1 MIKIITVLA
10 LALLPHAGLDQ
21 DENEKKMSKVTPT
34 AETYPIN
41 TCAVAGKPLGSM
53 GTPVIHIHEGRQ
65 VKFCCKACLPAFK
78 KNPAKYL
85 AKVDEKIVAQ
95 QKASYPTD
103 KCLFSDEP
111 LGDKSKDV
119 VVNNR
124 LVRVCC
130 GGCARKLM
138 KNPAPTLKKLDEL
151 IIANQGKKYP
161 TTKCV
166 ISGEDLGSMGK
177 PKDVI
182 VANTL
187 VRVCCKGCVN
197 KVTDNPADAV
207 KMLQKAKMK
216 K

>member
-1 MIKIITVLA
+1 MIQFITVMA
-10 LALLPHAGLDQ
+10 LALLPNIAF
-21 DENEKKMSKVTPT
+21 DEDETKLKKVTP
-34 AETYPIN
+34 ASETYPISS
-41 TCAVAGKPLGSM
+41 CAVAGKTLGSM
-53 GTPVIHIHEGRQ
+53 GAPFVHIHEGRQ

-187 VRVCCKGCVN
+187 VRVCCKGCVK

>member
-1 MIKIITVLA
+1 MIHFITVMA
-10 LALLPHAGLDQ
+10 LALLPNITF
-21 DENEKKMSKVTPT
+21 DEDEAKLKKVTP
-34 AETYPIN
+34 ASETYPISS
-41 TCAVAGKPLGSM
+41 CAVAGKALGSM
-53 GTPVIHIHEGRQ
+53 GAPFVHIHEGRQ

-95 QKASYPTD
+95 QKAGYPTD

-187 VRVCCKGCVN
+187 VRVCCKGCVK

-207 KMLQKAKMK
+207 KKLEKAKMK

>member
-1 MIKIITVLA
+1 MIHFITIMA
-10 LALLPHAGLDQ
+10 LALLPNIAF
-21 DENEKKMSKVTPT
+21 DEDEAKLKKVTP
-34 AETYPIN
+34 ASETYPIS
-41 TCAVAGKPLGSM
+41 TCAVAGKTLGSM
-53 GTPVIHIHEGRQ
+53 GAPFVHIHEGRQ

-187 VRVCCKGCVN
+187 VRVCCKGCVK

>member
-1 MIKIITVLA
+1 MIKIISVLA
-10 LALLPHAGLDQ
+10 LALLPTVAM
-21 DENEKKMSKVTPT
+21 DEDETKLKKVIPT
-34 AETYPIN
+34 AETYPLS
-41 TCAVAGKPLGSM
+41 TCAVAGKTLGSM
-53 GTPVIHIHEGRQ
+53 GAPVIHIHEGRQ
-65 VKFCCKACLPAFK
+65 VKFCCKGCLPSFK
-78 KNPAKYL
+78 KDPAKYL
-85 AKVDEKIVAQ
+85 AKVDERIIAQ
-95 QKASYPTD
+95 QKAGYPTD

-111 LGDKSKDV
+111 LGDKSKNV

-130 GGCARKLM
+130 GGCARKLK
-138 KNPAPTLKKLDEL
+138 KNPTPTLKKLDEM
-151 IIANQGKKYP
+151 IVASQSKDYP

-177 PKDVI
+177 PKDII

-187 VRVCCKGCVN
+187 VKVCCKGCLK

-207 KMLQKAKMK
+207 KKLQKAKMK

>member
-1 MIKIITVLA
+1 MIQFITVMA
-10 LALLPHAGLDQ
+10 LALLPNIAF
-21 DENEKKMSKVTPT
+21 DEDEAKLKKVTP
-34 AETYPIN
+34 ASETYPISS
-41 TCAVAGKPLGSM
+41 CAVAGKTLGSM
-53 GTPVIHIHEGRQ
+53 GAPFVHIHEGRQ

-187 VRVCCKGCVN
+187 VRVCCKGCVK

>member
-1 MIKIITVLA
+1 MIHFITVMA
-10 LALLPHAGLDQ
+10 LALLPNIAF
-21 DENEKKMSKVTPT
+21 DEDEAKLKKVTP
-34 AETYPIN
+34 ASETYPISS
-41 TCAVAGKPLGSM
+41 CAVAGKTLGSM
-53 GTPVIHIHEGRQ
+53 GAPFVHIHEGRQ

-187 VRVCCKGCVN
+187 VRVCCKGCVK

>member
-1 MIKIITVLA
+1 MIQFITVMA
-10 LALLPHAGLDQ
+10 LALLPNIAF
-21 DENEKKMSKVTPT
+21 DEDETKLKKVIPAS
-34 AETYPIN
+34 ETYPISS
-41 TCAVAGKPLGSM
+41 CAVAGKNLGSM
-53 GTPVIHIHEGRQ
+53 GAPFVHIHEGRQ

-187 VRVCCKGCVN
+187 VRVCCKGCVK

>member
-1 MIKIITVLA
+1 MIHFITVMA
-10 LALLPHAGLDQ
+10 LALLPNIAF
-21 DENEKKMSKVTPT
+21 DEDEAKLKKVTP
-34 AETYPIN
+34 ASETYPISS
-41 TCAVAGKPLGSM
+41 CAVAGKNLGSM
-53 GTPVIHIHEGRQ
+53 GAPFVHIHEGRQ

-187 VRVCCKGCVN
+187 VRVCCKGCVK

>member
-1 MIKIITVLA
+1 MIHFITVMA
-10 LALLPHAGLDQ
+10 LALLPNIAF
-21 DENEKKMSKVTPT
+21 DEDEAKLKKVTP
-34 AETYPIN
+34 ASETYPIS
-41 TCAVAGKPLGSM
+41 TCAVAGKTLGSM
-53 GTPVIHIHEGRQ
+53 GAPFVHIHEGRQ

-187 VRVCCKGCVN
+187 VRVCCKGCVK

>member
-1 MIKIITVLA
+1 MIQLITILA
-10 LALLPHAGLDQ
+10 LAVLPHAGIQQ
-21 DENEKKMSKVTPT
+21 DETEKKEKTIPT
-34 AETYPIN
+34 SEIYPIS
-41 TCAVAGKPLGSM
+41 TCAVAGKALGSM
-53 GTPVIHIHEGRQ
+53 GEPFVHIHEGRQ
-65 VKFCCKACLPAFK
+65 VKFCCKACRPAFK

-85 AKVDEKIVAQ
+85 SKVDEKIVAQ

-103 KCLFSDEP
+103 KCLFSDEA
-111 LGDKSKDV
+111 LGPKSKDV

-138 KNPAPTLKKLDEL
+138 KNPAPTLKKLDEM
-151 IIANQGKKYP
+151 IIAKQGKNYP

-166 ISGEDLGSMGK
+166 ISNEDLGSMGK

-187 VRVCCKGCVN
+187 VRVCCKGCVK
-197 KVTDNPADAV
+197 KVTAKPADAV
-207 KMLQKAKMK
+207 KMLQKAKAK